1 MSMQCSIKYCSQF
14 LYQILCCVTI
24 SHLCNFVSGNFPKF
38 RFGLLSCRRQQLASA
53 LAGTGESRRP
63 RTGARTDL
71 RSYRVG
77 KIHLGITALGKNF
90 GKVPDIQFI
99 LSLAVYLK
107 HNLSHSTNFQHSVL
121 KMGPKPDME
130 LLFSVIAIE
139 DEYTWFPLFCN
150 QSIQHFPPLPLH

>member
-1 MSMQCSIKYCSQF
+1 MFNKILLIVFISNFMLCDNFSFVQF
-14 LYQILCCVTI
+14 SKRQ
-24 SHLCNFVSGNFPKF
+24 FPKVQV
-38 RFGLLSCRRQQLASA
+38 RPSELQKQQLASA